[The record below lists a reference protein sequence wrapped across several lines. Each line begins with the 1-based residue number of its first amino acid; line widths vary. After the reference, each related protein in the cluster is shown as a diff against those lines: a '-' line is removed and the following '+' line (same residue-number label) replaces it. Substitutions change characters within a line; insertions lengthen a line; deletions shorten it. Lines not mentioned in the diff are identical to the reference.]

1 MLKMPTGCHLI
12 LNIFCILP
20 ILIQTKPPLSKNSY
34 FIIKNK
40 TNMALLETAAA
51 YILNIITENEEV
63 KKFPK
68 EFVPC

>member
-1 MLKMPTGCHLI
+1 MQSKNPIKSLKIPI
-12 LNIFCILP
+12 
-20 ILIQTKPPLSKNSY
+20 ILIQIKPPLSINSY

-40 TNMALLETAAA
+40 TNMALFETAAA